1 LTNTDGDTTQDR
13 VNNRYSLV
21 VLAAKRAKQLKEGAP
36 PLIETTST
44 NMLTIALEE
53 IASGKV
59 TYTEAV
65 EPVKLTADDD
75 AEPEAV
81 VTLEENFL
89 SVSSS
94 APKPEISENLP
105 AELAAFLPIGEDDA
119 DSDEDDSDEDA
130 EDIEDEAEPDD
141 EPDDDSS
148 DLAEKA

>member
-1 LTNTDGDTTQDR
+1 LTKPEGDVTVDR

-65 EPVKLTADDD
+65 EPVKASADDIV
-75 AEPEAV
+75 ASEPV
-81 VTLEENFL
+81 VSIEENFL
-89 SVSSS
+89 AVTPPPSKAVASEKIS
-94 APKPEISENLP
+94 AD
-105 AELAAFLPIGEDDA
+105 LAAFLPPVDDEA
-119 DSDEDDSDEDA
+119 DTD
-130 EDIEDEAEPDD
+130 EDEADADGETEDEEDADDD
-141 EPDDDSS
+141 ES
-148 DLAEKA
+148 DLADKA